1 MSECVESLASAHH
14 WAKGTGSRPG
24 ATLRAELGDGLF
36 REVSALLGFLELLL
50 GLAELGQVKSGDL
63 LLQSRTKSVLPAQ
76 LSRVKKTHSLF
87 DLSLVS
93 LDLLLQLVDKVLH
106 PLVVLAVLLALE
118 AELLNA
124 ALRLAQVLLGISV
137 AALLTVKLVLE
148 LAYSLFELLNG
159 LLSSLECAVLSLVQ
173 SDLELLDLDLEGLA
187 EFLLGLGV
195 VLLGAQ
201 LVGETGG
208 VNHCLLGLLLGVLGL
223 VQKLIQIGLRNKR
236 KICIY

>member
-1 MSECVESLASAHH
+1 
-14 WAKGTGSRPG
+14 
-24 ATLRAELGDGLF
+24 
-36 REVSALLGFLELLL
+36 
-50 GLAELGQVKSGDL
+50 
-63 LLQSRTKSVLPAQ
+63 
-76 LSRVKKTHSLF
+76 
-87 DLSLVS
+87 
-93 LDLLLQLVDKVLH
+93 LQLVDKVLH

-236 KICIY
+236 KISILAKLCNWLASRVVQVAYILKMC